1 METAQYKIK
10 VIKETIVTL
19 DSDVEAEQV
28 AELLANRETGQQAFG
43 KALFV
48 YSDFEKMTV

>member
-19 DSDVEAEQV
+19 DSDTEAEQV
-28 AELLANRETGQQAFG
+28 AELLANRETGQSAFG
-43 KALFV
+43 RTLFV
-48 YSDFEKMTV
+48 YSDIEKISA